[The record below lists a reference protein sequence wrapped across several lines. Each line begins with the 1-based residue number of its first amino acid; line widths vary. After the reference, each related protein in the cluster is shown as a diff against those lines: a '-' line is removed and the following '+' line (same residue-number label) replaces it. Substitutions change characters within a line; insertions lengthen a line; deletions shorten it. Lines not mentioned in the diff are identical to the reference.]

1 MKQPVGLLSGGQR
14 QALTLLMATL
24 VTPKLLL
31 LDEHTAALDPATA
44 DKVLELTR
52 SIVAEQGITCL
63 MVTHNMRQALELGNR
78 TLMMNGG
85 KIVFDVRGEERSKMT
100 VDDLLE
106 RFRQSAGEELDN
118 DRILLSKVE
127 KP

>member
-1 MKQPVGLLSGGQR
+1 
-14 QALTLLMATL
+14 
-24 VTPKLLL
+24 
-31 LDEHTAALDPATA
+31 
-44 DKVLELTR
+44 
-52 SIVAEQGITCL
+52 
-63 MVTHNMRQALELGNR
+63 
-78 TLMMNGG
+78 MMNGG

-127 KP
+127 KTVNEQPPEGRHTEKYPGEPEQQVPGPPGCLFCRDYFTYSMVYSKPYSSWSFLTAGSQSSMKVGA